1 MTKVTQICV
10 GSVRILKHFNIQRW
24 MGAERGLAG
33 KQLGLHKSVAGQE
46 QRMIVVEEQRMTVVE
61 EQRTAGQQRSQ
72 PMRMK
77 PGRIVEQRRP
87 LLVLLG

>member
-1 MTKVTQICV
+1 M
-10 GSVRILKHFNIQRW
+10 SVV
-24 MGAERGLAG
+24 E
-33 KQLGLHKSVAGQE
+33 E
-46 QRMIVVEEQRMTVVE
+46 QRMSVVEEQRMTVVE